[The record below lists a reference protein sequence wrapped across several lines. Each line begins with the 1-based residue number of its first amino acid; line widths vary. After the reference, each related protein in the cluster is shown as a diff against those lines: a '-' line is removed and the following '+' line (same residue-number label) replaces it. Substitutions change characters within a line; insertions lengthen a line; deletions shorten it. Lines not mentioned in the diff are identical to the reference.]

1 MQAGNEQRSILN
13 RLEKSLRW
21 AIVSGLP
28 LLIAL
33 QTITAAAQS
42 NDSDEYRIWT
52 DSTGQHKVNAKLV
65 DQSEKEVTL
74 EKTDGSKV
82 TLALDKLS
90 EGDRQFL
97 RSMPAKLEPEVDPFS
112 GGQPLAEIQ
121 RPQNQHPRESNTS
134 RSPVAKPEGDS
145 SSPRQPAEPAP
156 EHHLIHH
163 GLRPTTNWNYKPEP
177 MPDPGPRSNSRMALT
192 SPIAD
197 GEIADARFS
206 ADGRV
211 LLVYMKSF
219 DAHALILLDLMAGKV
234 ICRQKLPSSTQNV
247 AISPSGSRIA
257 TKDFFDWKSIDIWDL
272 HDNRLTRTS
281 KSINTSS
288 NVFFGLNRLFF
299 VDESHLFTIGN
310 NSFLVDIEQ
319 QRVEYEMPMENVLH
333 YHFLASD
340 GKHLGVR
347 RENGMDL
354 LRLTDSQVVG
364 SLNFV
369 TEAESSRRFYP
380 DIAWNERHLMA
391 LADRERQLWNLQTGQ
406 KLASFPMSVG
416 DSQSRTHFVSD
427 SLILHGEDLYHIDV
441 PTSVWRY
448 TWPTNGRVLFDRDRC
463 WLLTTEALIPIPLL
477 DSKRLQEIDRMVN
490 TIKNYPFLKRGT
502 RMKLDVDFRHMGNLG
517 EEAKSILLK
526 RLQEIGVTIDDTATL
541 QLRADVRR
549 HRPTTL
555 TKSFRRN
562 GQFERATVEI
572 RPLVYDL
579 MLVEAGRVVWR
590 VHETPEISEAARGN
604 ETAQEI
610 QARLEN
616 PSTDFFANCELP
628 TKLSPQIISP
638 TPGASKISADGVV
651 E

>member
-1 MQAGNEQRSILN
+1 MQVGNEHRPILHW
-13 RLEKSLRW
+13 LEKSLRW
-21 AIVSGLP
+21 ALPSCLP
-28 LLIAL
+28 LLL
-33 QTITAAAQS
+33 TVQTITAAAQS
-42 NDSDEYRIWT
+42 NVSDDYRIWT

-90 EGDRQFL
+90 VSYRQFL
-97 RSMPAKLEPEVDPFS
+97 RSIPAKLEPEVDPFS
-112 GGQPLAEIQ
+112 GGQPLAEVQ
-121 RPQNQHPRESNTS
+121 RPQNQRPRESNTS
-134 RSPVAKPEGDS
+134 RSPVAKPEGGS
-145 SSPRQPAEPAP
+145 STPTQPAEPTT
-156 EHHLIHH
+156 EHHHIHQ
-163 GLRPTTNWNYKPEP
+163 GLRPTTDWNYKPEP
-177 MPDPGPRSNSRMALT
+177 LNDPGPRSNSRMTLA

-219 DAHALILLDLMAGKV
+219 DAHALILLDLMDGEV
-234 ICRQKLPSSTQNV
+234 VCRQKLPSSTQNV
-247 AISPSGSRIA
+247 AISPSGSRVA

-288 NVFFGLNRLFF
+288 NVFFGLRKLFF
-299 VDESHLFTIGN
+299 VGESHLFAVGN
-310 NSFLVDIEQ
+310 DSFLVDIEQ
-319 QRVEYEMPMENVLH
+319 QRVEYELPMENALQ
-333 YHFLASD
+333 YHFLSSD

-354 LRLTDSQVVG
+354 LRLTDGLVVG
-364 SLNFV
+364 SLSFV
-369 TEAESSRRFYP
+369 AEAESSRRFYP
-380 DIAWNERHLMA
+380 DIAWNERRLMA
-391 LADRERQLWNLQTGQ
+391 LADRERQPWNLQTGQ
-406 KLASFPMSVG
+406 KMASFPMKGG
-416 DSQSRTHFVSD
+416 DSQSRTHFLSD

-441 PTSVWRY
+441 PTPVWRY
-448 TWPTNGRVLFDRDRC
+448 TWPTTGRVLFDRDRC

-490 TIKNYPFLKRGT
+490 TIKNFPFLKRGT
-502 RMKLDVDFRHMGNLG
+502 RMKLDVDFRRMGNLG

-541 QLRADVRR
+541 KLQADERR
-549 HRPTTL
+549 HSPTTL
-555 TKSFRRN
+555 TKSSRTN
-562 GQFERATVEI
+562 GQFQRTTAEI
-572 RPLVYDL
+572 SPSLVYIL

-590 VHETPEISEAARGN
+590 VHETPEISEAARGT
-604 ETAQEI
+604 ESAHEI
-610 QARLEN
+610 QARLDN

-628 TKLSPQIISP
+628 TKLSP
-638 TPGASKISADGVV
+638 
-651 E
+651 